1 MRISTTVLLLGLAG
15 GTLSA
20 CAPQPGQGAFLDSQ
34 SGRAI
39 AGAVVGAGL
48 ADATDENVALG
59 AALGAGAGAL
69 TCGVPG
75 LPACTGL

>member
-1 MRISTTVLLLGLAG
+1 MRTPYTVSALTLAG
-15 GTLSA
+15 VLLSA
-20 CAPQPGQGAFLDSQ
+20 CAPQPGQGAFLDNQ

-48 ADATDENVALG
+48 ADATDENIAAG
-59 AALGAGAGAL
+59 AALGALAGAV

-75 LPACTGL
+75 LPPCTGL

>member
-1 MRISTTVLLLGLAG
+1 MRMSTPLLLLALAG
-15 GTLSA
+15 GALSA
-20 CAPQPGQGAFLDSQ
+20 CTTQPGQPAFLDSQ

-39 AGAVVGAGL
+39 TGAVVGAGI
-48 ADATDENVALG
+48 ADATDNNIAVG

-75 LPACTGL
+75 LPACTGI

>member
-1 MRISTTVLLLGLAG
+1 MRILTTALLLGLAAG
-15 GTLSA
+15 ALSA
-20 CAPQPGQGAFLDSQ
+20 CTTQPGQPAFLDSQ

-39 AGAVVGAGL
+39 TGAVVGAGI
-48 ADATDENVALG
+48 ADATDESLVLG

-75 LPACTGL
+75 LPACTGI